1 MTWPWEG
8 TWAPLSSGIVE
19 VLGRPYGLRVAD
31 LGTLYLPSG
40 RLCCF
45 DPLAEFPD
53 EMPFVQVRPGQYPVR
68 VTFAELVS
76 GRLNRPE
83 VRAAYLTLLIQRARE
98 DRRRPLQP
106 VYRSGRRARFLEDDA
121 FWGVAVESGV
131 AAMVDQEAF
140 ERLTGDAWFDDLPDQ
155 WTRAMDESTPLEQ
168 GLANVP
174 LPDAPAGESLVLV
187 QNDGQEGY
195 YPIMGSYD
203 RRGHLLAVHLDFG
216 VVGTFA

>member
-1 MTWPWEG
+1 MTWPWDG
-8 TWAPLSSGIVE
+8 VWAPLQRGVVD
-19 VLGRPYGLRVAD
+19 VLGRPCGLQVVD

-53 EMPFVQVRPGQYPVR
+53 EMPFIAVRPGRYGVR
-68 VTFAELVS
+68 ATLADFSRGLDGS
-76 GRLNRPE
+76 DT
-83 VRAAYLTLLIQRARE
+83 RAAYLSLLVQRARE
-98 DRRRPLQP
+98 ELRRPLQP

-121 FWGVAVESGV
+121 FWGVAVETGV

-155 WTRAMDESTPLEQ
+155 WTRAMDDLRQIRQ

-174 LPDAPAGESLVLV
+174 LPDAEAGESLVLC
-187 QNDGQEGY
+187 QTADNEGY